1 VARQDIEVRV
11 VDKTK
16 TALQNIDRRLDKVQ
30 GSLISIN
37 KIAGLAVAALGAVG
51 GAAII
56 RSTVNTIRTFE
67 DLEQTLITIEG
78 NAVKA
83 AHSMKLIEDFTAGT
97 TFQLD
102 EVTNAFIT
110 FKNAGLQPTTEFMTN
125 VGNIAAGMG
134 KRIDTVAQAVFNA
147 TTGEFEMLKQL
158 GIKVK
163 TEGDKLTVNFRGTAH
178 EIENDGKAIIKFI
191 EDIGEAEFA
200 GSLERQAN
208 TLSGALSNL
217 QDNVSLVQKAF
228 GEGGFKTALTEFT
241 KFMQDA
247 VIGTKD
253 LAGTLGEEVGFA
265 IFKVTE
271 FLKENNFTMAQFI
284 EGAKIAG
291 AVLGG
296 AGLIAILKGVTSGI
310 KAMTLALA
318 RNPIGLIA
326 VAAASAITYLSMEN
340 GLGRTIAQVGAVLNK
355 LGEIAASVAR
365 FFKDSLGRVIGFL
378 TGIFDGFVD
387 SVISGYNAIA
397 QFIPFLDEVETSGKE
412 VRESLKNL
420 VVDGYE
426 AVSTAVVD
434 TTEKIVDYVSSTE
447 LAQSAS
453 ESVQGVIA
461 ELTQAYQAAG
471 ISYDE
476 ANAKAR
482 EQYEALVQ
490 SRKATDDQTNSTNE
504 MSDAANNATGNVADL
519 TESVKNF
526 QKGLREGFEETSIVA
541 FTRRILDL
549 EKAYE
554 ELSKTQVESAI
565 PGGED
570 FLKSIQQDTL
580 AQELEFLNQRQDL
593 YLKYLDAKEKAL
605 QKSIFRE
612 LTYERKKMSD
622 LEQMFDTGLLKEIGR
637 NERLKDIVDKRIE
650 FEKMSELGK
659 TQFALEQG
667 VTMFEGLSKVN
678 KKFFAAQKAAAI
690 ALAIVN
696 TYQGATKALAT
707 YPPPFNFIAAA
718 ATVASGLAQVATIRA
733 QTMQRGGALPQGQA
747 AIVGEDGPELI
758 VPKQPSTVIPR
769 EVADAIDNMGG
780 RGGDPVVVNFNI
792 TTVDA
797 ESFDTLLIRRRGTI
811 TSIINGALQKRGK
824 EGVV

>member
-1 VARQDIEVRV
+1 MARQDIEVRV

-16 TALQNIDRRLDKVQ
+16 NALQNIDNRLGKIQ

-37 KIAGLAVAALGAVG
+37 KIAGVAIAALGAIG

-56 RSTVNTIRTFE
+56 RSTMNTIRSFQ

-134 KRIDTVAQAVFNA
+134 KRIDNVAQAVFNA

-163 TEGDKLTVNFRGTAH
+163 TEGDKLTVNFRGTAT

-191 EDIGEAEFA
+191 EEIGEVEFA

-228 GEGGFKTALTEFT
+228 GEGGFTTALTEFV
-241 KFMQDA
+241 KLMQDS

-253 LAGTLGEEVGFA
+253 LAATLGEEVGFA
-265 IFKVTE
+265 IFQVTN
-271 FLKENNFTMAQFI
+271 FLKENNFTMEQFI
-284 EGAKIAG
+284 QGAKIAA

-296 AGLIAILKGVTSGI
+296 AGLIAVLKGVTSGI

-318 RNPIGLIA
+318 RNPLGLIA

-355 LGEIAASVAR
+355 LGEIASGVAR
-365 FFKDSLGRVIGFL
+365 FFKDSLGKVINFL

-387 SVISGYNAIA
+387 SVVSGYNAIA

-426 AVSTAVVD
+426 AVSTAVVE
-434 TTEKIVDYVSSTE
+434 TTDKVVDYVSQTE
-447 LAQSAS
+447 LGKMATEAAT
-453 ESVQGVIA
+453 SVIGQ
-461 ELTQAYQAAG
+461 LTTAYQEAG
-471 ISYDE
+471 LSYDQ
-476 ANAKAR
+476 ATAKAR

-490 SRKATDDQTNSTNE
+490 SRKATDEAAEGIDNMGNS
-504 MSDAANNATGNVADL
+504 MDNASGNTENL
-519 TESVKNF
+519 T
-526 QKGLREGFEETSIVA
+526 QKVRDFIKEIEKGSSIER
-541 FTRRILDL
+541 FKKQIEDL
-549 EKAYE
+549 EKAAETKFPNQQINKFTFPDPEVLQSDKANSEFARFLNLRKDIYDE
-554 ELSKTQVESAI
+554 YLEALDKETEKSAI
-565 PGGED
+565 RRAGMEVGANKIYLSD
-570 FLKSIQQDTL
+570 RQKTFLQDQGIRERVKDAIKS
-580 AQELEFLNQRQDL
+580 
-593 YLKYLDAKEKAL
+593 
-605 QKSIFRE
+605 
-612 LTYERKKMSD
+612 
-622 LEQMFDTGLLKEIGR
+622 
-637 NERLKDIVDKRIE
+637 RIE
-650 FEKMSELGK
+650 FEKKSEEQKYQFIGK
-659 TQFALEQG
+659 QASSFFSDLA
-667 VTMFEGLSKVN
+667 KVN
-678 KKFFAAQKAAAI
+678 SKFAKAAKAAAI
-690 ALAIVN
+690 VEATIN
-696 TYQGATKALAT
+696 TYVGATKALAS

-718 ATVASGLAQVATIRA
+718 AVVASGLAQVATIRA
-733 QTMQRGGALPQGQA
+733 QPAQRGGALPQGQA

-769 EVADAIDNMGG
+769 EVADAIDGLGG
-780 RGGDPVVVNFNI
+780 RGGEPVIVNFNI